1 MIFTYGVDST
11 EANVRIIL
19 KKYGS
24 KNVAFSQRSLGVSD
38 VKNNK
43 NYPMTQ
49 NTPREVNGFTY
60 IFTSEPKRAFTC
72 FL

>member
-1 MIFTYGVDST
+1 MDST
-11 EANVRIIL
+11 EANVKIIL

-24 KNVAFSQRSLGVSD
+24 KNVAFSQRSLGVPD
-38 VKNNK
+38 VKNDK

-60 IFTSEPKRAFTC
+60 IFTSEPEMSFIN

>member
-1 MIFTYGVDST
+1 MDST
-11 EANVRIIL
+11 ESNVKIIL
-19 KKYGS
+19 KKYGF

-38 VKNNK
+38 VKNHK

-60 IFTSEPKRAFTC
+60 IFTSDPERAFTN